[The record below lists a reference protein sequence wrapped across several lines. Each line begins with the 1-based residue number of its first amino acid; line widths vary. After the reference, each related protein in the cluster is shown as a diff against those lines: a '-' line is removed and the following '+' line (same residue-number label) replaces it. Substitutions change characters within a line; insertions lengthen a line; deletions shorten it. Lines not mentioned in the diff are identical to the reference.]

1 MSFAVVII
9 SFSISVVAAASAI
22 IIVAAVAFVF
32 DDSEESEI
40 SGDWDSPIDS
50 DDDAIVS
57 AILVDCC

>member
-1 MSFAVVII
+1 MPSAVDII
-9 SFSISVVAAASAI
+9 SFSISVVAASAI

-50 DDDAIVS
+50 DDDAVVS
-57 AILVDCC
+57 VILVDCC